1 MRLRPVL
8 VVLFL
13 LPLLWGA
20 VSLLRAGSAYGVP
33 DCPGIQL
40 GPDGEEHPGR
50 MRRVYTCSLYYNHT
64 DDSAGTATYD
74 QLKVARD
81 HERGGLYRQGSL
93 LTLYGLAGIG
103 VTTAATRK
111 RGPARPGLS

>member
-40 GPDGEEHPGR
+40 GPDGEDHPGR
-50 MRRVYTCSLYYNHT
+50 MRRAYTCSLYYNHT
-64 DDSAGTATYD
+64 EDSAGTATYD
-74 QLKVARD
+74 QLKVAQA
-81 HERGGLYRQGSL
+81 HERGGLYHQGIL

-103 VTTAATRK
+103 IATAATRK
-111 RGPARPGLS
+111 RDAAAP